1 MKKKS
6 IMCGLIIFD
15 VIILLVYGLLNFIT
29 YPMDKV
35 NENKSLISIESVDPT
50 DTAEIVK
57 KINAAS
63 EKLSV
68 DVAFE
73 YINEDYNIDYFRT
86 MNDENFFDIETA
98 AGMPSSENTVYSSA
112 PVGNE
117 VKIYGFFTKSTD
129 MRILPFSMLSSR
141 KDIDLSMGKYLV
153 NTSCIDRLSA
163 ELKQNGMDV
172 SSEIGTT
179 ISNDFSQYKIM
190 IGMFILFMIIA
201 EIFYVFSRSKE
212 YGIRRSMGYSA
223 AVTH

>member
-86 MNDENFFDIETA
+86 MND
-98 AGMPSSENTVYSSA
+98 
-112 PVGNE
+112 
-117 VKIYGFFTKSTD
+117 
-129 MRILPFSMLSSR
+129 
-141 KDIDLSMGKYLV
+141 
-153 NTSCIDRLSA
+153 
-163 ELKQNGMDV
+163 
-172 SSEIGTT
+172 
-179 ISNDFSQYKIM
+179 
-190 IGMFILFMIIA
+190 
-201 EIFYVFSRSKE
+201 
-212 YGIRRSMGYSA
+212 
-223 AVTH
+223 